1 MKTKG
6 IELYFNDFFEKEKLD
21 KNKKYLLAVSGGV
34 DSMVLLNLFQVF
46 NFKFSVCSCN
56 FLLRSEESDDDILL
70 VKTVCDKNKI
80 KFYKKSFETKSYS
93 KENNISIQMAS
104 RELRY
109 EWFDELSKKNKYDF
123 IVTAHHRDDNIE
135 TILFNFIKTTG
146 YKGISGIQK
155 KSKNLIRPLLDLD
168 KKDLISYAK
177 NKKLSWRD
185 DSSNEDDKYSRNK
198 IRNKVIPLLSEIN
211 NSLGKSI
218 LESSKR
224 INKVEEFMVY
234 HLNEFTKK
242 YVNHSSNFVEVNK
255 SFLNDSYYELL
266 IYDFLR
272 EYGFKYDQ
280 ISQFIKII
288 KKNNN
293 QKFYSKKYTLCND
306 RYSFFIVNSDTKNKV
321 NIQIKSIGEISKE
334 GIKLSLSKYD
344 KQNFILNNNKS
355 NAQLDYDKVLFPL
368 TFRKYKKG
376 EKFIPLG
383 MKKHKKI
390 SSFLSDAK
398 VSWYEKN
405 NQFIIEDSNK
415 KIIWVVG
422 HQISDEYKVKSSTK
436 TILDFEII

>member
-1 MKTKG
+1 M
-6 IELYFNDFFEKEKLD
+6 
-21 KNKKYLLAVSGGV
+21 
-34 DSMVLLNLFQVF
+34 
-46 NFKFSVCSCN
+46 
-56 FLLRSEESDDDILL
+56 
-70 VKTVCDKNKI
+70 
-80 KFYKKSFETKSYS
+80 
-93 KENNISIQMAS
+93 
-104 RELRY
+104 
-109 EWFDELSKKNKYDF
+109 
-123 IVTAHHRDDNIE
+123 
-135 TILFNFIKTTG
+135 
-146 YKGISGIQK
+146 
-155 KSKNLIRPLLDLD
+155 DLD

-224 INKVEEFMVY
+224 INKVEEFMGY

-242 YVNHSSNFVEVNK
+242 YVNHSSNFIEVNK

-272 EYGFKYDQ
+272 EYGFNYDQ

-422 HQISDEYKVKSSTK
+422 HQISDEYKVISSTK

>member
-1 MKTKG
+1 MKTKD

-109 EWFDELSKKNKYDF
+109 EWFNQLSKKNKYDF

-146 YKGISGIQK
+146 YKGILGIQK
-155 KSKNLIRPLLDLD
+155 KLKNLIRPLLDLD

-185 DSSNEDDKYSRNK
+185 DKSNEDNKYSRNK
-198 IRNKVIPLLSEIN
+198 IRNKIIPLLSEIN
-211 NSLGKSI
+211 DSLGKSI

-224 INKVEEFMVY
+224 INKVEEFIDH
-234 HLNEFTKK
+234 HLKEFTKK
-242 YVNHSSNFVEVNK
+242 YVNHSSNFTEVNK
-255 SFLNDSYYELL
+255 SFLNNNHYELL

-272 EYGFKYDQ
+272 GYGFNYDQ
-280 ISQFIKII
+280 ISQFIKIL

-306 RYSFFIVNSDTKNKV
+306 RYSFFIVDSNIKNKV
-321 NIQIKSIGEISKE
+321 NTQIKSIGEVSKG
-334 GIKLSLSKYD
+334 GIQLSLTKYD
-344 KQNFILNNNKS
+344 KQNFILNNNRS
-355 NAQLDYDKVLFPL
+355 NAQLDYDKVSFPL
-368 TFRKYKKG
+368 TLRNYKKG

-405 NQFIIEDSNK
+405 NQLIIEDSKK

-422 HQISDEYKVKSSTK
+422 HQINDEYKVISSTK
-436 TILDFEII
+436 TVLDFEII